1 MSHITRFYL
10 NYLAGK
16 KNVEGN
22 GGRMWRLT
30 QDRCV
35 GWVSAAAL
43 EARAAAPSSVALVR
57 RSLRRL
63 IWICRLFS
71 SLWICHLFS
80 FTGYTS
86 FSSFG
91 YIIFFVLYLLLDIPL
106 LFLWISYLY
115 WIYQLYFSFFRYA
128 PFSYFTVTLS
138 KCILSWGSSYSIWTH
153 LVQISYFIWT
163 YIVLIGYLV

>member
-43 EARAAAPSSVALVR
+43 EARAAAPSSVALVW

-80 FTGYTS
+80 
-86 FSSFG
+86 
-91 YIIFFVLYLLLDIPL
+91 LDIPL
-106 LFLWISYLY
+106 FLPLVISFFSFFIFY
-115 WIYQLYFSFFRYA
+115 WIYHFYFFGYPISTEYTSYVFISLDMPLFLILRLLYLNAYCPEDQVIRSEH
-128 PFSYFTVTLS
+128 
-138 KCILSWGSSYSIWTH
+138 IL
-153 LVQISYFIWT
+153 FK
-163 YIVLIGYLV
+163 